1 MKLRI
6 FLTLS
11 LLVYVSSSFAQIVKP
26 KIIPRDPVII
36 PTVQWGGSTTL
47 EGNLYRNGNVG
58 IGVSNPTQKLDVN
71 GNIRLYGYNRFIGT
85 TTNSSF
91 SIRTNNIER
100 FKVDG
105 SNGNALFYSDRIN
118 MPNGG
123 NIILGTDGGHSTGA
137 NCLSIGFHKGYGH
150 GYIDYK
156 QNLHFRVAGEPWW
169 CPLILQPDGNVVIG
183 GHSCYANYED
193 QAFGYK
199 LAVNGKIIAEEIV
212 VKLRGQWPDYVFSP
226 NYTLRP
232 LSEVEEHISNH
243 GHLPDVPNAQQVQD
257 QGISVGEMNAILLK
271 KVEELT
277 LYMIEQQ
284 KRIEQL
290 ELGNK

>member
-1 MKLRI
+1 MKLRVS
-6 FLTLS
+6 LTLS
-11 LLVYVSSSFAQIVKP
+11 LLACVSISFAQVV
-26 KIIPRDPVII
+26 RDS
-36 PTVQWGGSTTL
+36 QWGGSTTL

-58 IGVSNPTQKLDVN
+58 IGVTSPVEKLDVN
-71 GNIRLYGYNRFIGT
+71 GNIRLYGANRFIGT
-85 TTNSSF
+85 TTNSSL

-100 FKVDG
+100 FKVNG
-105 SNGNALFYSDRIN
+105 SNGNVLFYSDRFN

-123 NIILGTDGGHSTGA
+123 NIILGTDGGHSTGT
-137 NCLSIGFHKGYGH
+137 NCLSIGYHKEFGQA
-150 GYIDYK
+150 YIDYK
-156 QNLHFRVAGEPWW
+156 QNLHFRVAGDPWW

-199 LAVNGKIIAEEIV
+199 LAVNGKIIAEEVV
-212 VKLRGQWPDYVFSP
+212 VKLSQNWPDYVFSP

-243 GHLPDVPNAQQVQD
+243 GHLPDVPSAQQVEKD
-257 QGISVGEMNAILLK
+257 GIGVGEMNAILLK

-277 LYMIEQQ
+277 LYVIEL
-284 KRIEQL
+284 KKEVEYL
-290 ELGNK
+290 KDKELSK